1 MNIVKSWG
9 LRLLAA
15 FLILYALF
23 NLVSVI
29 PALKIIPIVFVAVV
43 ALAAGVLILIGR

>member
-15 FLILYALF
+15 YLIVVGAVAL
-23 NLVSVI
+23 I
-29 PALKIIPIVFVAVV
+29 PALKVIPELVIALLAV
-43 ALAAGVLILIGR
+43 AAGILILISR